1 MGFDS
6 TAMPIASPEAAFIH
20 KNYRGDEPPKGVGN
34 GAGTSGYP

>member
-6 TAMPIASPEAAFIH
+6 TAMPVASPKTAFIH
-20 KNYRGDEPPKGVGN
+20 RADRGGKPPKGVGN